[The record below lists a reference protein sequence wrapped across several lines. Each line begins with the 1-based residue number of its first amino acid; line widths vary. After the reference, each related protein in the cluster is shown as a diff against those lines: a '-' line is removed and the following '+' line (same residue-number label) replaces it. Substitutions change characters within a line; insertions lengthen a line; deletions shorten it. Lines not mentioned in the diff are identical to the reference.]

1 MHSFLYVGI
10 ILLTGILSGRLCK
23 KINLPEVTGYL
34 IGGLLI
40 GHSFLGL
47 IPLSAAKEL
56 SLISEAALGFIAFSI
71 GLEFNFN
78 HLKKIGKSAF
88 IITFFQVL
96 STMTFITIGML
107 CFNKTLS
114 FSLVIGAIGTATAPA
129 ATIMIIKQYKAK
141 GPVVNTLLPVV
152 AIDDAMGVIIFGI
165 SLAIAK
171 ALLIPTGNLLSSI
184 LHPFIEIIL
193 AFIIGVSLGLILA
206 FLINKSEGK
215 NKMLSVVVA
224 IMMIAIGVSSEFNIS
239 PLLLCMSIGG
249 TVTNI
254 LPNTKPL
261 HEISDHF
268 TPPIFIAFFTLAGA
282 ELDIST
288 LSKIGYIGAA
298 YVIFRIIGKILG
310 AYLGARIVHSPK
322 VVQKY
327 LGLTLIPQA
336 GVAIG
341 LALIAENTLPNGDT
355 IRTIILAA
363 TVIYELIGPLMTK
376 YAIFKAGEAHIDKKK
391 SLSI

>member
-10 ILLTGILSGRLCK
+10 ILITGIIFGRLCK

-34 IGGLLI
+34 IGGLLV
-40 GHSFLGL
+40 GHSFLGF

-71 GLEFNFN
+71 GLEFNFV

-88 IITFFQVL
+88 IITLFQVI

-107 CFNKTLS
+107 ILNKNLP

-129 ATIMIIKQYKAK
+129 ATIMIVKQYNAK

-152 AIDDAMGVIIFGI
+152 AIDDALGVIIFGI
-165 SLAIAK
+165 SLAVAK
-171 ALLIPTGNLLSSI
+171 SLLIPTGNVISSI
-184 LHPFIEIIL
+184 LHPFIEILL

-206 FLINKSEGK
+206 FSLNKSEGK

-239 PLLLCMSIGG
+239 PLLLCMTIGG

-261 HEISDHF
+261 HEISDRF

-288 LSKIGYIGAA
+288 LSKIGYIGIA
-298 YVIFRIIGKILG
+298 YIIFRIVGKIFGAFLG
-310 AYLGARIVHSPK
+310 AKIVHSPK

-341 LALIAENTLPNGDT
+341 LALIAENSLPNGDT

-376 YAIFKAGEAHIDKKK
+376 YALFKAGEAHIDKKK